1 MEDIVLYT
9 ALSLLF
15 LALAFKLYQSRRSHK
30 NLPPSPPSLPI
41 LGHLHL
47 LKPPLHRFYN
57 KLSQKYGPIISL
69 RFGSRLV
76 VVVSSPSAVE
86 ECFTKNDIVLANRPR
101 LLAGKH
107 ISYNYSTIISAP
119 YGDHWRNLR
128 RIGTLQIFST
138 HRVNTF
144 ASIRKDEIKRLLGKL
159 SRSFGEKVDLR
170 SQFSNLTYNII
181 MIEVAGKRYYGD
193 EVESDEESRR
203 FRELTAKMVSINGV
217 SNKGDFLPILNWI
230 DGGKFEKKVK
240 GIAEIMD
247 SFLQELVDEQRSKR
261 ENSESM
267 NTMIGHL
274 LSLQEEQPQYYTD
287 QIIKGLVMVILFA
300 GSDTSATTLEWAMS
314 NLLNHPEVLTKAR
327 AELDD
332 QVGEDRLIEESDLSK
347 LPYLQNIVSETLRL
361 NPATPLLVPH
371 YSSTDC
377 SIGGYNVPRD
387 TIVLINAWAIQRD
400 PKLWNDPLSFKPERY
415 ESGESESYKFLPF
428 GLGRRA
434 CPGAI
439 MAQRVV
445 GLTLGTLIQCFEWER
460 VSEEE
465 VDMTEI
471 IASVLHKAIPLEAL
485 CKARPVT
492 TKLFHEAA

>member
-1 MEDIVLYT
+1 MKDIVLYP

-15 LALAFKLYQSRRSHK
+15 LALALKLYQSKTSHK

-47 LKPPLHRFYN
+47 LKRPLYRFYN

-101 LLAGKH
+101 LLVGKH
-107 ISYNYSTIISAP
+107 ISYNYSTISSAP

-144 ASIRKDEIKRLLGKL
+144 ASIRKDEIKRLLDKL
-159 SRSFGEKVDLR
+159 SRSFGEKVELR

-181 MIEVAGKRYYGD
+181 MREVAGKRYHGD
-193 EVESDEESRR
+193 EVESEEEARR
-203 FRELTAKMVSINGV
+203 FRELLAKMVSISGV

-240 GIAEIMD
+240 SIAENMD

-300 GSDTSATTLEWAMS
+300 GSDTTATTLEWAMS
-314 NLLNHPEVLTKAR
+314 NLLNHPEVLRKAR

-347 LPYLQNIVSETLRL
+347 LPYLHNIVSETLRL
-361 NPATPLLVPH
+361 NPAAPLLVPH

-377 SIGGYNVPRD
+377 SIGDYNVPRD

-400 PKLWNDPLSFKPERY
+400 PNLWNDPLSFKPERF

-439 MAQRVV
+439 TAQRVV

-465 VDMTEI
+465 VDITEI
-471 IASVLHKAIPLEAL
+471 SANFMHKAISLEAI
-485 CKARPVT
+485 CKARPVM